1 MYKLIKLLK
10 TNNIKQLRQ
19 FGKHLYS
26 ATNLRNTFT

>member
-19 FGKHLYS
+19 FGKYLYS